1 MSAFQSEDLQNI
13 IAAVREQVKGE
24 VRDMVKA
31 ELEARADDAKGIDP
45 LLNAPRTKEE
55 VRRDRFKADRDA
67 YKALQESRRHILSEP
82 RPEPPQPVQRVAE
95 PGRQNAMTLG
105 KRGPDMNPPQP
116 SQVPPAI
123 QEPTGTTT
131 GLTGYICFALGIPGA
146 FANWNCLYLDYED
159 GLLVRQGTEQFIGTQ
174 PDYSFP
180 TTDSWAGWGS
190 YLTHVSNY
198 AS

>member
-123 QEPTGTTT
+123 QEPTRTTT
-131 GLTGYICFALGIPGA
+131 GLNCRFLGYDGYFY
-146 FANWNCLYLDYED
+146 FHN
-159 GLLVRQGTEQFIGTQ
+159 GLLVAVETVMTDPPAWFDVGTMNTYTVYDQGM
-174 PDYSFP
+174 
-180 TTDSWAGWGS
+180 
-190 YLTHVSNY
+190 
-198 AS
+198 

>member
-116 SQVPPAI
+116 SQVPPALPAAAL
-123 QEPTGTTT
+123 PTGS
-131 GLTGYICFALGIPGA
+131 TGYVCFRQQVLEAGYPTGEYNHYFFKFVSGSLVASTMINQPNGDPAPATPATYGA
-146 FANWNCLYLDYED
+146 EIQTIIVGYW
-159 GLLVRQGTEQFIGTQ
+159 V
-174 PDYSFP
+174 
-180 TTDSWAGWGS
+180 
-190 YLTHVSNY
+190 
-198 AS
+198 